1 MADDICD
8 RLSPFMDFLCFKE
21 MFLGYRIE
29 KECQVLDISS
39 DFLATSLHKSSSRKT
54 LQCYFSPQT
63 NGIVLSIYIPIGC

>member
-1 MADDICD
+1 MADDIFD

-39 DFLATSLHKSSSRKT
+39 DFLATSLRKSSSRKT
-54 LQCYFSPQT
+54 LQC
-63 NGIVLSIYIPIGC
+63 